1 MHMYRLI
8 ALSLVALIGC
18 AGEDGPASS
27 AAELSAALGGAGA
40 GDTVRASA
48 GTFRGS
54 FVVPDGVTLEGAGD
68 GTILE
73 SSDDR
78 AVVILRAT
86 SAQTTVRN
94 VTVRS
99 TGSAAIVATG
109 AGTATVDTV
118 RVESTRGIGI
128 GGEDAGTFRLVDV
141 SLVGPVTRDNV
152 SSLPLDPTPA
162 DTATHG
168 IVLVRV
174 ADAELLRVTV
184 NGYAKFGALFVESG
198 VDWDTGNAN
207 ENVSTGMM
215 SYGGSATLTGVE
227 IARTIG
233 GFTLIPPYN
242 AVFAN
247 GSIVSTT
254 NLVASGGEGYG
265 VLHSATGGN
274 HVNLVAEDNTAA
286 GLWAQDTAGLS
297 LSGASSRIANNAF
310 AGVVALESADVTI
323 EDAAIT
329 DTRMARRVFG
339 ETGTVEVGDGI
350 QLVRSVTAITLR
362 NLTLTNNQ
370 RAGTLIDL
378 GGSTTDGITLTS
390 VTANATGTS
399 LGVVAQN
406 GTLTAG
412 WDATVARMGDT
423 ATNDPAFLTSGAL
436 LDIAGVVAPTDMP
449 AADDISTGGLGAV
462 GVVAPTD

>member
-8 ALSLVALIGC
+8 ALSLVVLVGC
-18 AGEDGPASS
+18 GGEDEPASS
-27 AAELSAALGGAGA
+27 AAELSAALAGAGA

-48 GTFRGS
+48 GTFRGI
-54 FVVPDGVTLEGAGD
+54 FVVPDGVTLVGAGD

-73 SSDDR
+73 SAGDE
-78 AVVILRAT
+78 AVVMLRAT
-86 SAQTTVRN
+86 SSETTVRN
-94 VTVRS
+94 LTVRS
-99 TGSAAIVATG
+99 TGTAAVIATG

-141 SLVGPVTRDNV
+141 TLIGPVTPDNV
-152 SSLPLDPTPA
+152 SELPLDPTPA

-207 ENVSTGMM
+207 ENVSTGLM

-227 IARTIG
+227 VARTIG

-247 GSIVSTT
+247 GSVVSTT

-265 VLHSATGGN
+265 VLHSGTGGS
-274 HVNLVAEDNTAA
+274 HVGLIAEDNTAA
-286 GLWAQDTAGLS
+286 GLWAQDTAGLA
-297 LSGASSRIANNAF
+297 LSGASGRIANNAF
-310 AGVVALESADVTI
+310 AGLVALDSSDVTV
-323 EDAAIT
+323 EDIAVT

-339 ETGTVEVGDGI
+339 ETSTVEVGDGI
-350 QLVRSVTAITLR
+350 QLVRSTTAITLR
-362 NLTLTNNQ
+362 NVTLTNNQ

-378 GGSTTDGITLTS
+378 GGSTIDGVSLES

-412 WDATVARMGDT
+412 WDSMVTRMGDT
-423 ATNDPAFLTSGAL
+423 ATNDPSFLTAGSI

-449 AADDISTGGLGAV
+449 AADDISSGGLGAV